1 MLEQQDASVD
11 EVESANHLTTVTT
24 ASTGGEHR
32 RETFLQRLKPF
43 HGTFSNQSLW
53 KMILRPFLVLINPLV
68 LWYILIVSFTTAW
81 VIVISFCIAEA
92 FAGPPYSLSIAQ
104 QGYMSIGP
112 IVGSLLGCIACGLVC
127 DPLAR
132 YFTSKNH
139 GIYEPE
145 FRLPMFTVAPIVSTI
160 GYFLFGN
167 LIAQGESPVG
177 ASAMFGLVYVSVQF
191 AAVSAGAHVVDAF
204 RDISVDIF
212 IISMTMKNFLFFG
225 FTCRSPVRATH
236 LLQSANVVAR
246 FPEQLVCEM
255 GAGQDIQYHQR
266 YPACVIID
274 YYPGVYLWQ
283 ETQSLVAHS

>member
-1 MLEQQDASVD
+1 MTEQKDASVI
-11 EVESANHLTTVTT
+11 ELESADHLTTVTT
-24 ASTGGEHR
+24 ASTGRERR

-53 KMILRPFLVLINPLV
+53 KMVLRPFLILFNPLA

-92 FAGPPYSLSIAQ
+92 FAGPPFSLTIAQ
-104 QGYMSIGP
+104 QGYMSVGP
-112 IVGSLLGCIACGLVC
+112 IAGGLLGCVACGLVC

-132 YFTSKNH
+132 YCTRKNN

-145 FRLPMFTVAPIVSTI
+145 FRLPMFTAAPIVSTI

-167 LIAQGESPVG
+167 LIAQGQSPVG

-191 AAVSAGAHVVDAF
+191 AAVSAGAYIVDAF

-212 IISMTMKNFLFFG
+212 IISMTIKNFLFFG
-225 FTCRSPVRATH
+225 FTCK
-236 LLQSANVVAR
+236 
-246 FPEQLVCEM
+246 
-255 GAGQDIQYHQR
+255 YHR
-266 YPACVIID
+266 PCNR
-274 YYPGVYLWQ
+274 
-283 ETQSLVAHS
+283 T